1 MSERP
6 DTEQVLDGP
15 GGSDY
20 ENYIRTDELLA
31 LQPEPDT
38 WKHRDELLFTV
49 VHQSS
54 ELWLK
59 LGISEGRH
67 AIDFVNAG
75 SYFAAARHL
84 VRTKEA
90 IDYTTDQLSMLEHM
104 TPWDYQHVRTALGH
118 GSGFDSPGFRNLRAM
133 LVDLVSAVSNAL
145 DREGETLE
153 SVYLSVEANEQLYA
167 LIERTLDIDEAI
179 MVWRSKHI
187 KVIER
192 TIGLTVSG
200 TQGTPV
206 EVVRGLRDQSSF
218 AAIWDVRAALTERA
232 NKELT

>member
-38 WKHRDELLFTV
+38 WKHRDELLFTI

-59 LGISEGRH
+59 LAIAEGRY
-67 AIDFVNAG
+67 AIDFVNSGA
-75 SYFAAARHL
+75 YYAAARHL
-84 VRTKEA
+84 VRTKDA
-90 IDYTTDQLSMLEHM
+90 IDYTTNQLSMLEQM

-133 LVDLVSAVSNAL
+133 LVDLVAAVTTAL
-145 DREGETLE
+145 DREGTSLE
-153 SVYLSVEANEQLYA
+153 SVYTNVAANEALYS
-167 LIERTLDIDEAI
+167 LIERTIDIDEAI
-179 MVWRSKHI
+179 MLWRSKHI

-206 EVVRGLRDQSSF
+206 EIVRGLRDQSSF
-218 AAIWDVRAALTERA
+218 SDIWEVRATLTDRA
-232 NKELT
+232 NRELG

>member
-38 WKHRDELLFTV
+38 WKHRDELLFTI

-59 LGISEGRH
+59 LGIAEGRY
-67 AIDFVNAG
+67 AIEFVNSGA
-75 SYFAAARHL
+75 YLAAARHL

-90 IDYTTDQLSMLEHM
+90 INYTTNQLSMLEQM

-133 LVDLVSAVSNAL
+133 LVDLVAAVTTAL
-145 DREGETLE
+145 DREGTSLE
-153 SVYLSVEANEQLYA
+153 LVYTNVAANEALYS
-167 LIERTLDIDEAI
+167 LIERTIDIDEAI
-179 MVWRSKHI
+179 MLWRSKHI

-206 EVVRGLRDQSSF
+206 EIVRALRDQSSF
-218 AAIWDVRAALTERA
+218 SDIWEVRATLTERA
-232 NKELT
+232 NRELG

>member
-38 WKHRDELLFTV
+38 WKHRDELLFTI

-59 LGISEGRH
+59 LGIAEGRH
-67 AIDFVNAG
+67 AIEFVNSGA
-75 SYFAAARHL
+75 YCAAARHL

-90 IDYTTDQLSMLEHM
+90 IDYTTNQLSMLEQM

-133 LVDLVSAVSNAL
+133 LVDLVTAVTTAL
-145 DREGETLE
+145 DREGTSLE
-153 SVYLSVEANEQLYA
+153 SVYMNVAANEALYS
-167 LIERTLDIDEAI
+167 LIERTIDIDEAI
-179 MVWRSKHI
+179 MLWRSKHI

-206 EVVRGLRDQSSF
+206 EIVRALRDQSSF
-218 AAIWDVRAALTERA
+218 SDIWEVRATLTERA
-232 NKELT
+232 NRELG